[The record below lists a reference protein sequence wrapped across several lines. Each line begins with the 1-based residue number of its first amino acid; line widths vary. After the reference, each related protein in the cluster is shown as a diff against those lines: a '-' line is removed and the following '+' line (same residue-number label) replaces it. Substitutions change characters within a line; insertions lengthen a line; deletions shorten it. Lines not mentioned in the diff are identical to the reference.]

1 MSVIFLNKEKGIS
14 SYQALREVQKA
25 LNFKK
30 AGHAGTLDPIA
41 TGLLPIFFDRSTKF
55 IQYFSSEIKGYNATF
70 NLGVSSDTQDIEG
83 KLTVH
88 KNEKHPS
95 RDELNN
101 SVKKFIGKYEQ
112 MAPSFS
118 AKKVDGTPMY
128 KLARAGKPTPQRSA
142 TVEIYNIELTEFKYP
157 YFSLSVMCSK
167 GTYIR
172 TLGVDIAKKIE
183 CNCIMKDL
191 ERTSIGPWNL
201 DDSVKFPII
210 KNLDNREKM
219 QYVKR
224 IEEILK
230 DFPKVKIRSSE
241 VKKFQN
247 GSSIDAE
254 INEKFK
260 KHSVFFE
267 EDFLGIGEFVEGRG
281 LVPRT
286 LYKV

>member
-1 MSVIFLNKEKGIS
+1 MNGFFLVNKEKNYTS
-14 SYQALREVQKA
+14 NDVVQKIKKKFS
-25 LNFKK
+25 FKQV
-30 AGHAGTLDPIA
+30 GHLGTLDPIA
-41 TGLLPIFFDRSTKF
+41 EGLIILAVNRATKF
-55 IQYFSSEIKGYNATF
+55 SNYFLESDKSYFVEIK
-70 NLGVSSDTQDIEG
+70 LGISTDTHD
-83 KLTVH
+83 LTGQIVAKAPVKVTEKAL
-88 KNEKHPS
+88 KNEI
-95 RDELNN
+95 NN
-101 SVKKFIGKYEQ
+101 FLG
-112 MAPSFS
+112 ASFQ
-118 AKKVDGTPMY
+118 
-128 KLARAGKPTPQRSA
+128 KP
-142 TVEIYNIELTEFKYP
+142 P
-157 YFSLSVMCSK
+157 YFSALKHKGRPLYEYARKGEFINKEPRQIEIKEIKNITYKNEICSFELTCSK

>member
-14 SYQALREVQKA
+14 SYQSLREAQKA

-83 KLTVH
+83 KLTVY

-142 TVEIYNIELTEFKYP
+142 TVEIYSIELTEFKYP

-210 KNLDNREKM
+210 KNLDNQEKM

>member
-14 SYQALREVQKA
+14 SYQALREAQKA

>member
-118 AKKVDGTPMY
+118 AKKVNGTPMY

-230 DFPKVKIRSSE
+230 NFPKVKIRSSE

-247 GSSIDAE
+247 GSSIDAK

-260 KHSVFFE
+260 KHLVFFE

-281 LVPRT
+281 LVPKT

>member
-1 MSVIFLNKEKGIS
+1 
-14 SYQALREVQKA
+14 
-25 LNFKK
+25 
-30 AGHAGTLDPIA
+30 HAGTLDPIA

-201 DDSVKFPII
+201 DDSVKFPSI

>member
-30 AGHAGTLDPIA
+30 AGHAGTLDPKA

-83 KLTVH
+83 KPTLH

-112 MAPSFS
+112 IAPSFS

-210 KNLDNREKM
+210 KNLDNQEKM

-260 KHSVFFE
+260 KHLVFFE

>member
-14 SYQALREVQKA
+14 SYQALREAQKA

-55 IQYFSSEIKGYNATF
+55 IQYFSAEIKGYNATF

-247 GSSIDAE
+247 GLSIDAE

>member
-55 IQYFSSEIKGYNATF
+55 IQYFSAEIKGYNATF

-247 GSSIDAE
+247 GLSIDAE

>member
-14 SYQALREVQKA
+14 SYQALREAQKA

-118 AKKVDGTPMY
+118 AKKVNGTPMY

-247 GSSIDAE
+247 GSSIDAK

-260 KHSVFFE
+260 KHLVFFE

-281 LVPRT
+281 LVPKT

>member
-14 SYQALREVQKA
+14 SYQALREAQKA

-247 GSSIDAE
+247 GLSIDAE

>member
-247 GSSIDAE
+247 GLSIDAE

>member
-14 SYQALREVQKA
+14 SYQALREAQKV

-83 KLTVH
+83 KLTAH

-112 MAPSFS
+112 IAPSFS

-247 GSSIDAE
+247 GSSIDAK

-260 KHSVFFE
+260 KHLVFFE

>member
-1 MSVIFLNKEKGIS
+1 M
-14 SYQALREVQKA
+14 
-25 LNFKK
+25 
-30 AGHAGTLDPIA
+30 
-41 TGLLPIFFDRSTKF
+41 
-55 IQYFSSEIKGYNATF
+55 
-70 NLGVSSDTQDIEG
+70 GVSSDTQDIEG

-95 RDELNN
+95 RDELSN

-118 AKKVDGTPMY
+118 AKKVNGTPMY

-230 DFPKVKIRSSE
+230 NFPKVKIRSSE

-247 GSSIDAE
+247 GSSIDAK

-260 KHSVFFE
+260 KHLVFFE

-281 LVPRT
+281 LVPKT

>member
-201 DDSVKFPII
+201 DDSVKFPSI

-224 IEEILK
+224 VEEILINI
-230 DFPKVKIRSSE
+230 PRINISSTE
-241 VKKFQN
+241 VNKFRN
-247 GSSIDAE
+247 GSKVE
-254 INEKFK
+254 PENNTKTGQFM
-260 KHSVFFE
+260 VFAQE
-267 EDFLGIGEFVEGRG
+267 EFLGIGKVEEDM
-281 LVPRT
+281 
-286 LYKV
+286 KVQPVKVLS

>member
-14 SYQALREVQKA
+14 SYQALREAQKA

-41 TGLLPIFFDRSTKF
+41 TGLLPIFFERSTKF

-88 KNEKHPS
+88 KNEIHPS

-112 MAPSFS
+112 IAPSFS

-172 TLGVDIAKKIE
+172 VLGSDIAKKMNTVGHLI
-183 CNCIMKDL
+183 KL
-191 ERTSIGPWNL
+191 VRTSIG
-201 DDSVKFPII
+201 SHEV
-210 KNLDNREKM
+210 
-219 QYVKR
+219 
-224 IEEILK
+224 
-230 DFPKVKIRSSE
+230 SSALT
-241 VKKFQN
+241 
-247 GSSIDAE
+247 I
-254 INEKFK
+254 
-260 KHSVFFE
+260 
-267 EDFLGIGEFVEGRG
+267 EDFEKRWKYLEQ
-281 LVPRT
+281 
-286 LYKV
+286 

>member
-1 MSVIFLNKEKGIS
+1 MTVIFLNKEKGIS
-14 SYQALREVQKA
+14 SYQALREAQKA

-41 TGLLPIFFDRSTKF
+41 TGLLPVFFDRSTKF

-83 KLTVH
+83 KLTLH

-95 RDELNN
+95 TDELHN

-112 MAPSFS
+112 IAPSFS

-201 DDSVKFPII
+201 DDSVKFSII

-260 KHSVFFE
+260 KHLVFFE
-267 EDFLGIGEFVEGRG
+267 DDFLGIGEFVEGRG

>member
-83 KLTVH
+83 KLTLH

-112 MAPSFS
+112 IAPSFS

-247 GSSIDAE
+247 GSSIDAK

-260 KHSVFFE
+260 KHLVFFE

>member
-14 SYQALREVQKA
+14 SYQALREAQKA

-95 RDELNN
+95 RDELSN

-118 AKKVDGTPMY
+118 AKKVNGTPMY

-230 DFPKVKIRSSE
+230 NFPKVKIRSSE

-247 GSSIDAE
+247 GSSIDAK

-260 KHSVFFE
+260 KHLVFFE

-281 LVPRT
+281 LVPKT

>member
-247 GSSIDAE
+247 GSNIDVE

>member
-14 SYQALREVQKA
+14 SYQALREAQKA

-41 TGLLPIFFDRSTKF
+41 TGLLPIFFERSTKF

-88 KNEKHPS
+88 KNEIHPS

-142 TVEIYNIELTEFKYP
+142 TVEIYSIELTEFKYP

-201 DDSVKFPII
+201 NDSVKFPII
-210 KNLDNREKM
+210 KNLDNRGKM

-260 KHSVFFE
+260 KHLVFFE

>member
-14 SYQALREVQKA
+14 SYQALREAQKA

-142 TVEIYNIELTEFKYP
+142 TVEIYNIKLTEFKYP

-210 KNLDNREKM
+210 KNLDNQEKM

>member
-1 MSVIFLNKEKGIS
+1 MSVIFLNKKKGIS

>member
-210 KNLDNREKM
+210 KNLDNQEKM

>member
-267 EDFLGIGEFVEGRG
+267 ENFLGIGEFVEGRG

>member
-14 SYQALREVQKA
+14 SYQALREVQKV

-142 TVEIYNIELTEFKYP
+142 TVEIYNIKLTEFKYP

-210 KNLDNREKM
+210 KNLDNQEKM

>member
-128 KLARAGKPTPQRSA
+128 KLARAGKPTPKRSA
-142 TVEIYNIELTEFKYP
+142 TVEIYSIELTEFKYP

>member
-83 KLTVH
+83 RLTVH

-142 TVEIYNIELTEFKYP
+142 TVEIYNIKLTEFKYP

>member
-14 SYQALREVQKA
+14 SYQALREAQKA

-55 IQYFSSEIKGYNATF
+55 IQYFSSEIKGYSATF

-112 MAPSFS
+112 TAPSFS

-201 DDSVKFPII
+201 NDSVKFPII
-210 KNLDNREKM
+210 KNLDNRGKM

-254 INEKFK
+254 INEKLK
-260 KHSVFFE
+260 KHLVFSE

>member
-14 SYQALREVQKA
+14 SYQALREAQKA

-83 KLTVH
+83 RLTVH

-210 KNLDNREKM
+210 KNLDNQEKM

>member
-201 DDSVKFPII
+201 DDSVKFPSI

>member
-1 MSVIFLNKEKGIS
+1 MSVLFLNKEKGIS
-14 SYQALREVQKA
+14 SYQALREAQKA

>member
-83 KLTVH
+83 KLTAH

>member
-14 SYQALREVQKA
+14 SYQALREAQKA

-112 MAPSFS
+112 IAPSFS

>member
-14 SYQALREVQKA
+14 SYQALREAQKA

-191 ERTSIGPWNL
+191 QRTSIGPWNL

-247 GSSIDAE
+247 GLSIDAE

-267 EDFLGIGEFVEGRG
+267 GDFLGIGEFVEGRG

>member
-55 IQYFSSEIKGYNATF
+55 IQYFSSEIKGYNTTF

>member
-14 SYQALREVQKA
+14 SYQALREAQKA

-112 MAPSFS
+112 TAPSFS

-142 TVEIYNIELTEFKYP
+142 TVEIYSIELTEFKYP

-201 DDSVKFPII
+201 
-210 KNLDNREKM
+210 
-219 QYVKR
+219 
-224 IEEILK
+224 
-230 DFPKVKIRSSE
+230 VKIRSSE

-260 KHSVFFE
+260 KHLVFFE

>member
-14 SYQALREVQKA
+14 SYQALREAQKA

-128 KLARAGKPTPQRSA
+128 KLARAGKPTPKRSA
-142 TVEIYNIELTEFKYP
+142 TVEIYSIELTEFKYP